1 MVDQKRKPREI
12 PVVKVP
18 PGTMEAELKDRIR
31 VFERRYEMSSEKMCQ
46 AFSLGVV
53 RETAEIIEW
62 LQAYHVLQRFQGTTH
77 TAGIHGTTSEPSTK
91 QD

>member
-1 MVDQKRKPREI
+1 MVNQKREVRRI

-18 PGTMEAELKDRIR
+18 AGTMEKELEDRIK

-62 LQAYHVLQRFQGTTH
+62 LQAYHVLLRFQGATH
-77 TAGIHGTTSEPSTK
+77 TDGTHGTTSELSTTA
-91 QD
+91 D

>member
-1 MVDQKRKPREI
+1 MVDQEKEARKI

-18 PGTMEAELKDRIR
+18 AGTMEKELRERIR
-31 VFERRYEMSSEKMCQ
+31 VFERRYEMSSEKMCH

-62 LQAYHVLQRFQGTTH
+62 LQAYHVLLRFQGATH
-77 TAGIHGTTSEPSTK
+77 TDGTLGTTTKPSTTVG
-91 QD
+91 

>member
-1 MVDQKRKPREI
+1 MVDQKREVRKI

-18 PGTMEAELKDRIR
+18 PGHMEAELKERIR

-46 AFSLGVV
+46 AYSLGVV

-62 LQAYHVLQRFQGTTH
+62 LQAYHVLQRFQKQTPTD
-77 TAGIHGTTSEPSTK
+77 GIPRTITEPSTTSA
-91 QD
+91 

>member
-1 MVDQKRKPREI
+1 MVDQKREVRKI

-18 PGTMEAELKDRIR
+18 PGHMEAELRGRIQ
-31 VFERRYEMSSEKMCQ
+31 VFEHRYEMSSEKMCQ

-62 LQAYHVLQRFQGTTH
+62 LQAYHVLQRFQGATPM
-77 TAGIHGTTSEPSTK
+77 AGTHGTTTESSTK
-91 QD
+91 TG